1 MKATMQYYECNIACL
16 AQVIMMKK
24 ASFQSMPC
32 PVARALEHIGDGWSL
47 LILRDSFYGLRRFD
61 EFLTSLGIASNT
73 LTRRLN
79 TLVSNGLLE
88 RHSYQDNP
96 PRHEYHLTE
105 AGRDLRHVILTLMD
119 WGTRYAAGST
129 KVFLA
134 DKATGRPVKLALMD
148 ANTGHPIKRE
158 SHRVHVAADAEPLM
172 LWRART
178 GRAYVEKDQLV
189 SPFPH

>member
-1 MKATMQYYECNIACL
+1 
-16 AQVIMMKK
+16 MKK
-24 ASFQSMPC
+24 ASFQRMPC

-47 LILRDSFYGLRRFD
+47 LILRDAFYGLRRFD

-79 TLVSNGLLE
+79 TLVANGLLE
-88 RHSYQDNP
+88 RRPYQDNP

-105 AGRDLRHVILTLMD
+105 AGRDLRQVILTLMD
-119 WGTRYAAGST
+119 WGARHAEGSH

-134 DKATGRPVKLALMD
+134 DEVTGRQVKLALMD
-148 ANTGHPIKRE
+148 VNTGKPITRE
-158 SHRVHVAADAEPLM
+158 GHRVHIAADAEALT

-178 GRAYVEKDQLV
+178 GQAYAKKDQLV